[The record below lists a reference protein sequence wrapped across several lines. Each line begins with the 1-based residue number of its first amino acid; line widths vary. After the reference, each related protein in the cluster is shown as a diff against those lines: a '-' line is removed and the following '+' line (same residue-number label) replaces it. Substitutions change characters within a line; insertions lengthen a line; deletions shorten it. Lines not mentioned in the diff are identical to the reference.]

1 MIHTY
6 EAELVLQNQ
15 SKIPAS
21 RVDPLLLK
29 LILVHRTIGKTAPM
43 LSLLVLPNCPLS
55 MNAVPFLTFKN
66 RFLYSIQRI
75 LSTFLPNNK
84 TQR

>member
-43 LSLLVLPNCPLS
+43 LSFLVLTKCPLS
-55 MNAVPFLTFKN
+55 MDAVPFLTSKI
-66 RFLYSIQRI
+66 RLLCIQRI
-75 LSTFLPNNK
+75 LST
-84 TQR
+84 

>member
-29 LILVHRTIGKTAPM
+29 LILVHRTISKTPPM
-43 LSLLVLPNCPLS
+43 LSFLVLPKCPLS
-55 MNAVPFLTFKN
+55 MDAVPFLTFKI
-66 RFLYSIQRI
+66 RFLYKLLCIQRI
-75 LSTFLPNNK
+75 LST
-84 TQR
+84 